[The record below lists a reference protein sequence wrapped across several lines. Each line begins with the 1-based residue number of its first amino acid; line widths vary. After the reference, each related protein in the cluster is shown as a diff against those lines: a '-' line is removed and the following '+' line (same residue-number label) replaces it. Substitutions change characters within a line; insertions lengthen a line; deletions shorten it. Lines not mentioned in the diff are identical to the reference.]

1 MIKLWLDDVRPCPF
15 IGNWKIAKNY
25 DEAIKI
31 LSENEIDEAWLDHD
45 LAEDHYTMNN
55 DPDYTSPN
63 KTGYDVV
70 LWMKENNKW
79 PKEVC
84 MVHSLNPIGSK
95 RMCEVIAQHY
105 NTKYPETHYI
115 SYLNI
120 LNHLKGKT

>member
-15 IGNWKIAKNY
+15 IGDWKIAKNY
-25 DEAIKI
+25 DEVIKI
-31 LSENEIDEAWLDHD
+31 LSENEIQEAWLDHD

-55 DPDYTSPN
+55 DPDWVSPN

-70 LWMKENNKW
+70 LWMRENNKW
-79 PKEVC
+79 PTEVC